1 VYQASKIDWKAV
13 GRIAERLAMFTV
25 YLGGACIFLGATTDI
40 AQGYIVETTWHFDLK
55 SDFDYSGT
63 VDSNDLIELADN
75 WLTPAYVS
83 DSQGPGVDINRDGIV
98 NLSDYAELA
107 KEWNKSANAA
117 RISIFLTN
125 NQSEF
130 GDSGHPWKISSIEV
144 YNDSAINP
152 DYEMDWFAA
161 YTGYDNVDDGSPL
174 ENWSMTT
181 IDPLLLICEAEPAY
195 RLNPGNSLDGF
206 NVQAYDDSDPSK
218 LVFEET
224 EVQAMTKVDEISLP
238 VKVPLAKQN

>member
-1 VYQASKIDWKAV
+1 MHKASHINWKAV
-13 GRIAERLAMFTV
+13 GRVAKRVAMFTFCV
-25 YLGGACIFLGATTDI
+25 GGVCIFLGATTDI
-40 AQGYIVETTWHFDLK
+40 AQGYIIETTWHYDLK
-55 SDFDYSGT
+55 SDFDYNGT
-63 VDSNDLIELADN
+63 VDSNDLLELADN
-75 WLTPAYVS
+75 WLTPGYVS

-98 NLSDYAELA
+98 NIADFSELA

-125 NQSEF
+125 NQSEL

-161 YTGYDNVDDGSPL
+161 YTGSDNVEDGNPF
-174 ENWSMTT
+174 EDWVWTT
-181 IDPLLLICEAEPAY
+181 IDSLLLVCEADPAY
-195 RLNPGNSLDGF
+195 RLNPGNSIDGF
-206 NVQAYDDSDPSK
+206 NVQAYGSDPSK

-224 EVQAMTKVDEISLP
+224 EVQAMTLLDEVSLP